1 MLLSKQIHK
10 VDDRSQA
17 QERLLVKVVQ
27 QNEETVEIL
36 RRVEEVVVG
45 IAAGMKGGFE
55 DIRRELSVTNVEGLE
70 EVKELWIKKMADLD
84 KAIAT
89 SGENSTKLIENQMK
103 KLDAMFTAKL
113 FDLDVPSEG
122 IKAELQTIQKQ
133 LLEANIGRL
142 NGEKNAEQRLVT
154 IMTELKSLQTQLD
167 RVEEMTT
174 RIFTTMERGFGD
186 IRKELL
192 ENANHEGLQ
201 ELRELWLRKMNDL
214 EKTLVMNG
222 SNNSNGVE
230 LFEKQLKKMEMMINA
245 KLLDLDLS
253 ISSISPQLNEVK
265 QQLQEVLQGVHQGE
279 ENSQKKM
286 DEMISELRGLQTE
299 LVEVIRLQSE
309 NSKNLAEVQS
319 LSAIGQPSLT
329 FSLLQGLVMI
339 KNCIVNVNSRTCPT
353 TFILIPVPRPS
364 DDENKKKGFI
374 KHLSTIHQTITS
386 PRESLMNLLQ
396 DKYYLILICEVCR
409 QHPDDQDLWY
419 LIDKPKE
426 IVGKILPLARAGLQ
440 FASAVNKL
448 SSLGRIFGLPTPVLS
463 DATFSDGIDFLNEL
477 ESGTLSDYSELER
490 VAMENYQN
498 QEGTSSKGVSSG
510 EAGYCVREFSLFLSK
525 IDPAK
530 RWAHLSSRVNE
541 KGDLCYVCPR
551 CLTEAASFP

>member
-319 LSAIGQPSLT
+319 L
-329 FSLLQGLVMI
+329 
-339 KNCIVNVNSRTCPT
+339 C
-353 TFILIPVPRPS
+353 
-364 DDENKKKGFI
+364 
-374 KHLSTIHQTITS
+374 
-386 PRESLMNLLQ
+386 
-396 DKYYLILICEVCR
+396 
-409 QHPDDQDLWY
+409 
-419 LIDKPKE
+419 
-426 IVGKILPLARAGLQ
+426 
-440 FASAVNKL
+440 
-448 SSLGRIFGLPTPVLS
+448 
-463 DATFSDGIDFLNEL
+463 
-477 ESGTLSDYSELER
+477 
-490 VAMENYQN
+490 
-498 QEGTSSKGVSSG
+498 
-510 EAGYCVREFSLFLSK
+510 
-525 IDPAK
+525 
-530 RWAHLSSRVNE
+530 
-541 KGDLCYVCPR
+541 LCYWTAFSHF
-551 CLTEAASFP
+551 LTSTGSGNDQELYCQCQQSYLSHYLHSDPCSPPQ